1 MKSLERK
8 AKKVRKGHYI
18 ATHNHKSASPP
29 YAATNRAYFS
39 DGDESRPPSERT
51 LSEYTMI
58 NERMTTPPQASSRS
72 RSRDKSR
79 SYENSPRSLSSPPT
93 RTPPRAPSALSYEN
107 GGENGDIY
115 VTSAAYKT
123 SSEISRYSM
132 PHRTYHVHKPR
143 SVYSVAS
150 SRRTGRSHTSRR
162 MGAKVEAMS
171 APNPFCPNIRGV
183 CCLML
188 LINLGLIL
196 ITLGF
201 VIVIQFVEP
210 LFVW

>member
-1 MKSLERK
+1 MKSLERT
-8 AKKVRKGHYI
+8 ARKVRKGHYV
-18 ATHNHKSASPP
+18 AAHNHKSVSPP
-29 YAATNRAYFS
+29 YSSTNRAYFS

-51 LSEYTMI
+51 LSEYTMV
-58 NERMTTPPQASSRS
+58 NERMTTPPHSGTSRK
-72 RSRDKSR
+72 SRDKSR
-79 SYENSPRSLSSPPT
+79 SSNGARSLSSPPT
-93 RTPPRAPSALSYEN
+93 RTPPRAPSAMSYS
-107 GGENGDIY
+107 GDNGDIY

-123 SSEISRYSM
+123 PSEVSRYSV

-150 SRRTGRSHTSRR
+150 SKRTGRSHTSRR
-162 MGAKVEAMS
+162 VGAKVEAMS